1 MLGGR
6 TGQRGT
12 REPRESLCPSAAPGR
27 VAPVTVLPRAACC
40 MYGAAGTRGPRAQW
54 EERGLVQRRRVCH
67 GLRWG
72 RRSGSGLLMAASSR
86 SGPSL
91 DAPAHTARARVHAAG
106 TDVHAQLHMC
116 ACPNRP
122 SCNLGWA
129 SGLSNIDSGPA
140 PCRGSTSGRAQPG
153 PSSWSSPGT
162 ATDSGTRPPGP
173 ASAAPP
179 ECLAPTPRLS
189 PHTAVFF
196 PPDKIT
202 LWIVVACY
210 LFMVDLQAI
219 PPTQLPRKTFQ
230 SRGTVSASFI
240 PEFLAPGTG
249 PGTDRVLRLF

>member
-12 REPRESLCPSAAPGR
+12 REPRESLCPSAVPGR

-54 EERGLVQRRRVCH
+54 EEWGLVQRRRVCH

-129 SGLSNIDSGPA
+129 SGLSNIDSAPA

-189 PHTAVFF
+189 PHTAVFSSLLIRSLSGSLL
-196 PPDKIT
+196 PVIC
-202 LWIVVACY
+202 LWLI
-210 LFMVDLQAI
+210 
-219 PPTQLPRKTFQ
+219 
-230 SRGTVSASFI
+230 SRQYRPHSSQ
-240 PEFLAPGTG
+240 E
-249 PGTDRVLRLF
+249 RLFKAEGLCRLHSFRSS